1 MESVN
6 VWSDLTDALMN
17 GESAQAMRETKRR
30 LEEMQRDL
38 QQKRHASGIVW
49 TPKHFRSTK
58 EGTWVWHDEATHV
71 PCAPLVVK

>member
-6 VWSDLTDALMN
+6 VWSDLTDALIN
-17 GESAQAMRETKRR
+17 GESPQAMRETKRR

-38 QQKRHASGIVW
+38 EQKRHASGTVW

-58 EGTWVWHDEATHV
+58 EGTWVWHDEAAHV

>member
-6 VWSDLTDALMN
+6 VWSDLTDALIN

-38 QQKRHASGIVW
+38 EQKRHASGVVW

-58 EGTWVWHDEATHV
+58 EGTWVWHDESMDV
-71 PCAPLVVK
+71 PHAPLVVR